1 MNGPP
6 QQPDGTQMSD
16 PTAPVPGNPSFA
28 PAGQDRPNHFDADVA
43 GVYDAEAAAMFAPGV
58 IGPTVDVL
66 QDLAGDG
73 AALEFA
79 IGTGRVA
86 LPLAARGVAVSG
98 IEYSQAMIDVLRAK
112 PGADRIRVVQ
122 GDMAVTR
129 VPGAFRLVYLVFN
142 TIGNLTTQ
150 ADQVACFVSAA
161 AHLEPGG
168 AFLIEM
174 YVPQL
179 RELAPGAVGVVS
191 DLTEGHACID
201 TYDPVNQL
209 VQSHHFTRDAG
220 GGFRRGFTPQ
230 RYVWPAELD
239 LMARIAGLHPVARW
253 GDWDRSAFTGGSGKH
268 VSVWRKAG

>member
-1 MNGPP
+1 MLK
-6 QQPDGTQMSD
+6 SE
-16 PTAPVPGNPSFA
+16 PT
-28 PAGQDRPNHFDADVA
+28 NHFDTDIAA
-43 GVYDAEAAAMFAPGV
+43 QYDADAIAMFDPAV
-58 IGPTVDVL
+58 IGPTIDAL
-66 QDLAGDG
+66 ADLAGDG

-86 LPLAARGVAVSG
+86 LPLSARGVAVSG

-112 PGADRIRVVQ
+112 PGADRTRVVQ
-122 GDMAVTR
+122 GDMAATR

-150 ADQVACFVSAA
+150 DEQVACFVNAA

-168 AFLIEM
+168 AFVIEM

-179 RELAPGAVGVVS
+179 RLLAPGAMGVVS
-191 DLTEGHACID
+191 DLSDGHACID
-201 TYDPVNQL
+201 TYDPVGQL

-239 LMARIAGLHPVARW
+239 LMARIAGLGLVTRW
-253 GDWDRSAFTGGSGKH
+253 GDWDRSAFVADSAKH

>member
-1 MNGPP
+1 
-6 QQPDGTQMSD
+6 MSD
-16 PTAPVPGNPSFA
+16 VTEPRPQDPGPA
-28 PAGQDRPNHFDADVA
+28 PAGAERPNHFDADVA
-43 GVYDAEAAAMFAPGV
+43 AVYDADAAAMFAPGV
-58 IGPTVDVL
+58 IGPAVDVL
-66 QDLAGDG
+66 QDLAGGG

-86 LPLAARGVAVSG
+86 LPLSARGVAVSG
-98 IEYSQAMIDVLRAK
+98 IEYSHAMIDVLRAK

-142 TIGNLTTQ
+142 TIGNLTVQ
-150 ADQVACFVSAA
+150 ADQVACFVNAA

-168 AFLIEM
+168 AFVIEM

-179 RELAPGAVGVVS
+179 RLLAPGAMGAVS
-191 DLTEGHACID
+191 DLTGGHACID
-201 TYDPVNQL
+201 THDPVNQL

-239 LMARIAGLHPVARW
+239 LMARIAGLEKASRW
-253 GDWDRSAFTGGSGKH
+253 GDWDRSAFTGGSAKH
-268 VSVWRKAG
+268 VSVWRKPG